1 MMIHQTDP
9 GTRVR
14 MTSWR
19 WSGGRASLD
28 FKVSSSWLW
37 HGIFRCAGCFE
48 GIAWPTRLRMAGRSI
63 TFIVYSNALVKCDR
77 CVDTFMTLHVF
88 GPAVATC
95 WQRVFLV
102 ELKRNLGPIAASG
115 FIFGVVSPS
124 SVAAW
129 KVRGWLIHVDPNLI
143 DIFFMGSTLHI
154 NDRHRLLY
162 KLLFSILMY
171 IYIHKFAGQD
181 S

>member
-1 MMIHQTDP
+1 
-9 GTRVR
+9 
-14 MTSWR
+14 MTLAWHFSLCWVLWR
-19 WSGGRASLD
+19 YSLAN
-28 FKVSSSWLW
+28 SLA
-37 HGIFRCAGCFE
+37 HGWAKYHFHCI
-48 GIAWPTRLRMAGRSI
+48 
-63 TFIVYSNALVKCDR
+63 YSNALVKCDR

-88 GPAVATC
+88 GAAVATC

-143 DIFFMGSTLHI
+143 DIFFMASTLHI

-171 IYIHKFAGQD
+171 IYIYTHKFAGQD